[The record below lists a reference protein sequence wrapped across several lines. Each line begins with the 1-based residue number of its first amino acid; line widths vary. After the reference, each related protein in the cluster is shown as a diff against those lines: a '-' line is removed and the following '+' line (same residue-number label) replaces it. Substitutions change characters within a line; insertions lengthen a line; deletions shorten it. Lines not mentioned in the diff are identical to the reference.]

1 MRTISKIMLV
11 IAMAFAS
18 FALSAQ
24 TKDFR
29 TPGYKG
35 SVSLIDQYGVWAGFE
50 TSHGIMF
57 DRHIYLGLGSSVSFC
72 LPELDGDTPVFGN
85 LFVDFQG
92 YLLDRKSTPV
102 LGYKAGFMKA
112 LNANQSSGWNFTKAA
127 FIEPNAGW
135 SWIMKNG
142 SGFTTSLGAAV
153 YKPLGNSTKNYVIMP
168 KLSLTFEF

>member
-1 MRTISKIMLV
+1 MKTIYKIMLV
-11 IAMAFAS
+11 IAMTFAS

-35 SVSLIDQYGVWAGFE
+35 SVSLIDQYGVWAGLE
-50 TSHGIMF
+50 TSHGVMF
-57 DRHIYLGLGSSVSFC
+57 DRHIYLGLGSSVSVC
-72 LPELDGDTPVFGN
+72 LPELDGGNTPVFGN

-92 YLLDRKSTPV
+92 YILDRKSTPV
-102 LGYKAGFMKA
+102 LGYKAGFMKTFNMKESNT
-112 LNANQSSGWNFTKAA
+112 NAV
-127 FIEPNAGW
+127 FIEPNVGW

-142 SGFTTSLGAAV
+142 CGFTTSIGAAV
-153 YKPLGNSTKNYVIMP
+153 YKALGPSTNNFVTMP